1 MKTFQQHAVMLE
13 KKGVNRIK
21 KWCFFIYSLF
31 RRFSIFLVFK
41 KLKEKFIFRRENLKE
56 DLFVTEI
63 YEEICF
69 RSFLKIH
76 IV

>member
-1 MKTFQQHAVMLE
+1 MV
-13 KKGVNRIK
+13 
-21 KWCFFIYSLF
+21 FFYFSLF

-41 KLKEKFIFRRENLKE
+41 KLKEKFIFHRENLKE

-69 RSFLKIH
+69 SSFLKIH

>member
-1 MKTFQQHAVMLE
+1 MKTFQQHAVMSE
-13 KKGVNRIK
+13 EKGVNRINI
-21 KWCFFIYSLF
+21 WCFFIYSHF
-31 RRFSIFLVFK
+31 RRFSIFLVFE
-41 KLKEKFIFRRENLKE
+41 KLKEKFIFHREDLKE

-69 RSFLKIH
+69 SSFLKIH